1 MPDAPSALSRGEA
14 LAGSEVSGAPSTGR
28 PGAAPPLAPPP
39 LAARCT
45 ALPVRGVGASVGR
58 TGAGSEVSDGRAV
71 APGSTTGGATA
82 AECSTVVALAGRSTG
97 AAPSDRSTGFTPSGR
112 STGATAAA
120 RSTVVALAA
129 RCTGRG
135 GITAT
140 ARAGSDR
147 GRGAVVSGFPTRRD
161 GTGLAV
167 LACPADGTSDP

>member
-28 PGAAPPLAPPP
+28 PGAAPP

-82 AECSTVVALAGRSTG
+82 AECSTVGALAGRSTG
-97 AAPSDRSTGFTPSGR
+97 AAPSTGSTD
-112 STGATAAA
+112 ATAAA

-140 ARAGSDR
+140 ARVGSDR

-167 LACPADGTSDP
+167 LACPADGTSEP